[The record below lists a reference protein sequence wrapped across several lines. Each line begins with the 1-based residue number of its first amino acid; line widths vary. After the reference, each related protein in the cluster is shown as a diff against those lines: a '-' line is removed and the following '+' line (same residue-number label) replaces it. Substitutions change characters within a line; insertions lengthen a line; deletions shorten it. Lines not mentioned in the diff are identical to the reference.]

1 MDPQNLVKKIQK
13 NYILHVSLELGPHV
27 THPDGQIVQLSNDD
41 FGRWFVRSHYPTME
55 ATQPGANWFTS
66 NNPLRIIKPTSI
78 LSKPKEHQI
87 LGLRRMLMSN
97 CALWF
102 DMGLGKTLTALLYCM
117 RKYEAG
123 KGNMFLI
130 FCPLSCFITWE
141 DEIKKHVDP
150 KVQPKSVIIH
160 GAKRARKLQDLRI
173 HPHDGPV
180 FIITNYES
188 TSTIIDDLA
197 SLPINAM
204 FCDESSRIKNTE
216 AIRTKNIFKI
226 ARKLPNAARFLMS
239 GTPSTSSP
247 LGFYAQYEFIDT
259 GASGHTN
266 FFSFKNDYII
276 SKLFMRVQLPNKT
289 EAHILCEPDDQ
300 PDKWLKKNFPLN
312 STTSYYDL
320 GYTFARKPGP
330 KTIRILNH
338 YNRTFGTKNL
348 EKLNKVTQ
356 KHAYTLK
363 KEDVLTQFPE
373 KHFVRRSVSMSG
385 EQRQLYN
392 SIITKNETT
401 FKSNKL
407 KFSDRA
413 SPYAKL
419 HQVANGFIL
428 DDGKAVFCDSIPK
441 IDEILQIIE
450 EIGQQKLLIWAPY
463 PSLIEHTK
471 LRLEK
476 ETTLQALT
484 IHGATS
490 SEDRKKAVHSFQD
503 PSGASILIANPDVA
517 GMGLNLTVCSVAVFM
532 CNWWKADIRAQA
544 IDRIHRIGQTKDCT
558 IIDLTTERTIENKIL
573 DDLLSKID
581 TENEIIQF
589 NHLKGDL

>member
-1 MDPQNLVKKIQK
+1 MESQNLVKKIQK
-13 NYILHVSLELGPHV
+13 NYVLDVHLELGPHV
-27 THPDGQIVQLSNDD
+27 THPDGQIVQLSNDL
-41 FGRWFVRSHYPTME
+41 FGRWFARSHYPSME
-55 ATQPGANWFTS
+55 ATPAGASWFS
-66 NNPLRIIKPTSI
+66 SHNPLRIMKPASI
-78 LSKPKEHQI
+78 ITEPKEHQI
-87 LGLRRMLMSN
+87 LGVSRMLLSN
-97 CALWF
+97 SALWF

-117 RKYEAG
+117 RRFEAG

-141 DEIKKHVDP
+141 DEIKKHIDP
-150 KVQPKSVIIH
+150 KAQAKTVIVH
-160 GAKRARKLQDLRI
+160 GPKRAKKLQDLRI
-173 HPHDGPV
+173 QPHNGPV

-197 SLPINAM
+197 SLPIIAV
-204 FCDESSRIKNTE
+204 FCDESSRIKNEE
-216 AIRTKNIFKI
+216 AIRTRNIFKI
-226 ARKLPNAARFLMS
+226 VRKLPKAARFLMS

-247 LGFYAQYEFIDT
+247 LGFYAQYELLEA

-266 FFSFKNDYII
+266 FQSFKNDYII
-276 SKLFMRVQLPNKT
+276 SKLFMRVQLPNKI

-300 PDKWLKKNFPLN
+300 PEKWLKKNYPPN
-312 STTSYYDL
+312 SAKSYYDL
-320 GYTFARKPGP
+320 GYTFSRKPGP
-330 KTIRILNH
+330 KAIRILNH
-338 YNRTFGTKNL
+338 YTRAFGTKNL
-348 EKLNKVTQ
+348 DKLNKVTQ

-363 KEDVLTQFPE
+363 KEDVLTEFPE
-373 KHFVRRSVSMSG
+373 KHFVRRSVQMST

-392 SIITKNETT
+392 EILAKHEVT
-401 FKSNKL
+401 FKSTKL

-428 DDGKAVFCDSIPK
+428 NEGEAVFCSSIPK
-441 IDEILQIIE
+441 IDEIIQIVE
-450 EIGQQKLLIWAPY
+450 EIGDQKLLIWAPY

-471 LRLEK
+471 KLLEE
-476 ETTLQALT
+476 ETKLTALT
-484 IHGATS
+484 IHGTTS
-490 SEDRKKAVHSFQD
+490 TEDRKRAVHSFQD

-517 GMGLNLTVCSVAVFM
+517 GMGLNLTVCSVSIFM

-558 IIDLTTERTIENKIL
+558 IIDLITERTIESKIL
-573 DDLLSKID
+573 DDLITKID

-589 NHLKGDL
+589 NQLKGEV